1 MTFKSGMHLVITVV
15 KKGWGDTVVEATI
28 EKGAKGGT
36 VLFGHG
42 QSGTKQKSILGLV
55 LNQEK
60 EIVLTVVTSDL
71 LDDVIQAAIE
81 AGEIITPGVGI
92 CMSFPLDRMYE
103 VDIRNEVPEL
113 PDVGPATLSY
123 EEDEEECESD
133 KEATPEK
140 GNGNNDG
147 SF

>member
-15 KKGWGDTVVEATI
+15 KKGWGDVVLNATL
-28 EKGAKGGT
+28 EHGAKGGT
-36 VLFGHG
+36 IVYGHG
-42 QSGTKQKSILGLV
+42 QSSTKQKSILGIV

-60 EIVLTVVTSDL
+60 EVLLTVVSSEC

-103 VDIRNEVPEL
+103 VDIHNEVPE
-113 PDVGPATLSY
+113 PPEQCPATLSY
-123 EEDEEECESD
+123 EDDEDPQHEE
-133 KEATPEK
+133 
-140 GNGNNDG
+140 
-147 SF
+147 